1 MKIKLIAS
9 KIKGYLKEL
18 TIITA
23 GVLIALLISNY
34 KENSQ
39 ARPYYRAS
47 VETVKNEVQSNF
59 SNLKSIIETQN
70 VLIDSIKK
78 YSADTIT
85 ISDLIIEKGG
95 GIQGIALSNSGLE
108 FYKKNQI
115 NAIDFKM
122 MSRLIEIE
130 STSKLIETK
139 MDKLMDYLY
148 PNLFVASEESKKLI
162 VLHLKNLLNS
172 ELKLEQLYKEFI
184 TEYDLEKNSPNN

>member
-39 ARPYYRAS
+39 ARTYYRAS

>member
-39 ARPYYRAS
+39 ARMYYRAS

>member
-39 ARPYYRAS
+39 ARTYYRAS

-59 SNLKSIIETQN
+59 SNLKSIVETQN

>member
-39 ARPYYRAS
+39 ARAYYRTS
-47 VETVKNEVQSNF
+47 VETVINEVQSNF

-95 GIQGIALSNSGLE
+95 GIQGITLSNSGLE

-130 STSKLIETK
+130 STSKLIDTK

-184 TEYDLEKNSPNN
+184 TEYDLEKNSPNK